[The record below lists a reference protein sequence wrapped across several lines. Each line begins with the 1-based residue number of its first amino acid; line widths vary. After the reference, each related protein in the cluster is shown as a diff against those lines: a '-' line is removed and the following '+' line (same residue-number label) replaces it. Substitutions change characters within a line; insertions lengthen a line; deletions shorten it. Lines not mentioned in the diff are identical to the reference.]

1 MKKLLLASGALI
13 ALIAAGPAMA
23 AEQRVP
29 APAYVPPAYAPP
41 VSDWTGFYVGDHG
54 GYG

>member
-1 MKKLLLASGALI
+1 MKKLLLIGAAFT
-13 ALIAAGPAMA
+13 ALTGPAMA